1 MIKKID
7 TTQLLRAGISAE
19 SLRQNVIAGNIA
31 NIATPNYKSVGVKF
45 EEALAKAIESGSDK
59 GEDLDEL
66 KGELYTPGKT
76 TVNSNGND
84 VDLDVEV
91 SKMVKNTLR
100 HKTYTLLLKKRYG
113 QIRAAINTKA

>member
-1 MIKKID
+1 MIKHID
-7 TTQLLRAGISAE
+7 TNQLLQAGLNAE

-31 NIATPNYKSVGVKF
+31 NIATPNYKSLSVKF
-45 EEALAKAIESGSDK
+45 EETLAKAIENGK
-59 GEDLDEL
+59 GEELSKL
-66 KGELYTPGKT
+66 KGELYTPNKT

-91 SKMVKNTLR
+91 SEMVKNTLR